1 MALSF
6 KRQQS
11 LENNL
16 ELSPSS
22 WHSRLISGHHPDP
35 AWRKHLKHL
44 SSNLGCEIQ
53 AATSVGTIRPSKGL
67 YTKPKTSIFFFLLY
81 LFIVSGCVGSSLL
94 HAGFPLVA
102 VSGSYSS
109 LWCAGFS
116 LRWLLLLRSRGSRL
130 TGFSSCG
137 TRAQ

>member
-22 WHSRLISGHHPDP
+22 WHSTLISGHHPDP

-44 SSNLGCEIQ
+44 SSDLDCENQ
-53 AATSVGTIRPSKGL
+53 AATSVGTIGPSKGL
-67 YTKPKTSIFFFLLY
+67 
-81 LFIVSGCVGSSLL
+81 
-94 HAGFPLVA
+94 
-102 VSGSYSS
+102 
-109 LWCAGFS
+109 
-116 LRWLLLLRSRGSRL
+116 
-130 TGFSSCG
+130 
-137 TRAQ
+137 